1 MIGWYVWRQSR
12 RPGTRYFAWSVVV
25 WFVWAAAAALQTVV
39 SSPGLRY
46 GLWVLQCV
54 CALLEAPLALMFCLE
69 YTGNEK
75 WIARRSLYLMF
86 LPVLILITV
95 TYSLPNTIASLEYH
109 SGIPV
114 FVAGDLLKWGF
125 YTYVMV
131 LVFIT
136 LGVLLA
142 CLMRASAFWAP
153 ILLIMLGRIF
163 PAVGYA
169 LLDPHRLTVSPIQV
183 AILLATF
190 AMLAYMV
197 ALYSFGLLRVMPV
210 ARDQVISHMPYSL
223 IVLDAENRLV
233 DFNTAAQS
241 LPDLPRRPGQPAKL
255 ALRQPAFQALGS
267 WWERLSPLIGPEPAM
282 QDLAVRY
289 GSQELIFRVISMPL
303 LQASGWRMGQV
314 YLIEDAT
321 QARRAQRQLA
331 QSLWAQATQ
340 EEREQLAD
348 ELHDGLSQS
357 LAFLNFQAQAAQV
370 YLQTGQSQAAQA
382 SLTRLSEAAD
392 EIQEDTRELIGSL
405 LSVSLPADN
414 FCDTLRQIL
423 DGFKQRTGMEV
434 NLEITD
440 GSEKA
445 DGMLDASACFDPARV
460 LPSVGVQLIRI
471 TQEALVNVRK
481 HARGARR
488 VDVQLTTNERQ
499 LSITITDDGVGFDLT
514 AEHEA
519 GKHFGLQVM
528 RQRAARVGG
537 QIFVSSAPGKGTHIE
552 ICVPLGAPLAEVAI
566 RSHG

>member
-1 MIGWYVWRQSR
+1 
-12 RPGTRYFAWSVVV
+12 
-25 WFVWAAAAALQTVV
+25 
-39 SSPGLRY
+39 
-46 GLWVLQCV
+46 
-54 CALLEAPLALMFCLE
+54 
-69 YTGNEK
+69 
-75 WIARRSLYLMF
+75 
-86 LPVLILITV
+86 
-95 TYSLPNTIASLEYH
+95 
-109 SGIPV
+109 
-114 FVAGDLLKWGF
+114 
-125 YTYVMV
+125 
-131 LVFIT
+131 
-136 LGVLLA
+136 
-142 CLMRASAFWAP
+142 
-153 ILLIMLGRIF
+153 
-163 PAVGYA
+163 
-169 LLDPHRLTVSPIQV
+169 
-183 AILLATF
+183 
-190 AMLAYMV
+190 
-197 ALYSFGLLRVMPV
+197 
-210 ARDQVISHMPYSL
+210 
-223 IVLDAENRLV
+223 
-233 DFNTAAQS
+233 
-241 LPDLPRRPGQPAKL
+241 
-255 ALRQPAFQALGS
+255 
-267 WWERLSPLIGPEPAM
+267 M

-357 LAFLNFQAQAAQV
+357 LAFLNFQTQAAQV

-537 QIFVSSAPGKGTHIE
+537 QIFVSSTPGKGTHIE